1 MLKKILIG
9 VGVIFALIAAFVIYT
24 VMTSGSKSPK
34 ETVNFDNG
42 TVAVDVVYG
51 RPYKKDR
58 LIFGKQS
65 AGALVP
71 FGKYWRLGANS
82 STEISFTKDVTF
94 AGAPIKAGT
103 YRIYAMPDASQWQ
116 ITLNSETDTFG
127 YFEPDQTRD
136 VATVKVPVKNDA
148 NEVEQFTI
156 TVSEID
162 GALLVNFIWDTTVV
176 SAPIV
181 VQ

>member
-9 VGVIFALIAAFVIYT
+9 VGIIVALMAAFVIYT
-24 VMTSGSKSPK
+24 VLTSGSKSPK
-34 ETVNFDNG
+34 ETVSFDNG
-42 TVAVDVVYG
+42 SVAIEVVYS
-51 RPYKKDR
+51 RPYKKGR
-58 LIFGKQS
+58 LIFGDQS

-71 FGKYWRLGANS
+71 FGKYWRLGANA
-82 STEISFTKDVTF
+82 STEISFSKDVSF
-94 AGAPIKAGT
+94 AGTPIKAGK
-103 YRIYAMPDASQWQ
+103 YRMYAMPNADQWQ
-116 ITLNSETDTFG
+116 ITLNDEVGTFG

-136 VATVKVPVKNDA
+136 IATVKLPVKNDA

-156 TVSEID
+156 TVTEID